1 MMMMSSL
8 PRGPRSTF
16 VCEKNASKKKE
27 GKKKIASPTE
37 TRNNNNNN
45 SSRQKGVRARECG
58 CCFRRSRSVGRSKKK
73 VSLLRFDAFFVS
85 LSVGVF
91 LLVVCSSI
99 TQKNVS
105 KNKRK
110 KKTKKQMKP

>member
-37 TRNNNNNN
+37 TRNNNNN
-45 SSRQKGVRARECG
+45 SSRQKGVLRACG